1 MQLYHGEQPQESRTI
16 HSVQERI
23 PDHVTISLNSLVSK
37 AREGLLA
44 LSVSVGL
51 EVLMAMIAEEVEVIA
66 GPKGKHDP
74 ARGAFRHGYEP
85 CTVTLGG
92 RKIAIRRPRVRTKS
106 GLEVALE
113 TIGLFKQEDI
123 LNQTVLERM
132 LHGLSTRDYPY
143 GLEPC
148 GREETAIGVSK
159 SAVSRRFVLATRKA
173 LEKLL
178 ERPLGGLDIL
188 VLYIDGVVLGEHT
201 ITVALGIDGR
211 GEKHILGLAEG
222 ATENAAVCKSLLEN
236 LVERGF
242 NADAGLLAVIDG
254 AKALRKAIKDFFGH
268 KVLIQR
274 CRVHKKRNVLDR
286 LPEKKQDEV
295 ARKLDSA
302 WREEDI
308 EAARSGL
315 ETLALELEQDHPGAA
330 KSLREGLEE
339 TLTVNRLCLP
349 EILERSLRSTNVME
363 SVFDAVGTLTR
374 RVKRWRNGD
383 QVQRWVGAG
392 LLKAEPRLRKL
403 KGHRELCLL
412 RLALR
417 RELELDA
424 NTTGSKTA

>member
-1 MQLYHGEQPQESRTI
+1 MSFYHEKQSQQSKPI
-16 HSVQERI
+16 HAAQERV
-23 PDHVTISLNSLVSK
+23 PDCVQISLTDLVSK

-44 LSVSVGL
+44 LSVSIGL
-51 EVLMAMIAEEVEVIA
+51 EVLSRMMADEVEAIV
-66 GPKGKHDP
+66 GPKGKHD
-74 ARGAFRHGYEP
+74 AERQAFRHGYEP

-92 RKIAIRRPRVRTKS
+92 RKIAIHRPRVRTKS

-113 TIGLFKQEDI
+113 TLTLFKQEDM

-132 LHGLSTRDYPY
+132 LHGLSTRDYPH

-148 GREETAIGVSK
+148 GREETAMDVSK
-159 SAVSRRFVLATRKA
+159 STVSRRFVLATREA

-188 VLYIDGVVLGEHT
+188 VLYIDGVVLGGHT
-201 ITVALGIDGR
+201 ITVALGIDGL
-211 GEKHILGLAEG
+211 GNKHILGLAEG

-236 LVERGF
+236 LTERGL
-242 NADAGLLAVIDG
+242 NADAGILAVLDG
-254 AKALRKAIKDFFGH
+254 AKALRKAVKDFFGD

-274 CRVHKKRNVLDR
+274 CRVHKKRNVLDH

-302 WREEDI
+302 WHEKDI
-308 EAARSGL
+308 DSARR
-315 ETLALELEQDHPGAA
+315 ELESLVRELERDHPGAV

-339 TLTVNRLCLP
+339 TLTVSRLCLP
-349 EILERSLRSTNVME
+349 ETLERSLRSTNVME
-363 SVFDAVGTLTR
+363 SVFDTVGTLTR
-374 RVKRWRNGD
+374 RVKRWQSGE

-392 LLKAEPRLRKL
+392 LLKAESRLRRL

-412 RLALR
+412 KMALR
-417 RELELDA
+417 RELKLDA
-424 NTTGSKTA
+424 EATESKTA